1 MKKITS
7 FLTLVMFCCIS
18 AVAQY
23 SPGDVIGTEKP
34 VKTKIKIGTA
44 QAEMVPN
51 KWYFLHS
58 PLEIGSSATEF
69 VMPGDPIPYAGGL
82 MYEDDWGSLVTSTV
96 SEIDAL
102 SSEEGVLSDT
112 WFSYMVRFVPVSG
125 SEGVYNVEL
134 GNGKWVYKNPFQG
147 TTTKVSSAGQFN
159 FYLVKNADGQ
169 PNTAGRFAW
178 SQNYMSQY
186 IITYGAGDYWGLY
199 CDGNGEVTAENAGNS
214 DLSLGD
220 EGIRGDMLWQLYDIV
235 VAGNADPYAEVF
247 NILVEKFVEIDCLE
261 DLMFA
266 DNLANGVN
274 VGTAPGNYRPEYVN
288 AFLAYHNEVELLLD
302 ASEQSMDLVKEK
314 FPTAE
319 SLEAY
324 TKLYI
329 ESYEALIANKVPLAL
344 PNIAPGYYT
353 INSMHTWYNT
363 VKDTVYYTQEEA
375 DAYNAEQNFVDG
387 EEGFV
392 KEGDIKKV
400 SDVYVPAPIRSLCSL
415 EQNGDSYLGW
425 AQLDSVAEFLWK
437 VEAVEGKPTQYRLI
451 NMYQGK
457 VFNGI
462 TTYSNAKLVEP
473 TDTNTTV
480 FDFKATTVAPVTE
493 KEVTAVNIRARKHK
507 ESGYNYIM
515 ISNTNEQRGLV
526 MGWEGSSNAAQWY
539 LEPVDAATADLW
551 LNGPE
556 AQLKKMIEFGDSI
569 KNAFPAQLAIAKDL
583 VKPANVASTTT
594 FSSPYHCPMEGS
606 IAGLFDGN
614 ASSFWHANWQNGNG
628 WGYNTTTGTNYFVV
642 NDVTEAINGNLYVE
656 VTRRNAQNDHLTELT
671 VYGTNDAYDAAADK
685 ANVLAAGDE
694 LYQWTELGVL
704 QLPYGSSTETIKSN
718 AIEFEGKYKYYKFV
732 ATATTTDRGYFHMA
746 EFKLYPA
753 KETKLYPTTQ
763 YDVRKVE
770 ADALQAAVD
779 TWTAAA
785 FNYKNLELLNDE
797 NFTATYSAL
806 VAAAEAWS
814 AVFVDP
820 AALRNAIANAPSSE
834 YFVVG
839 NNPGQWKEGS
849 ATPAAIVAEAEA
861 YNAAGAYTQAQSQAW
876 IDAISEAVANVYDI
890 ANPIETDKWYR
901 IKFPT
906 EEMFDTYG
914 WSKAYAQATTGT
926 IASPYSSPA
935 LFGKKLALG
944 TCFVTSTT
952 HVNKW
957 GDSYIVNEYVVE
969 PVDDI
974 FEGDGI
980 YFLSGDE
987 EFEDGED
994 LFRFIKATDS
1004 TFMIQNKAT
1013 GLFIRSGYPTSFSAV
1028 PSLFQQFAIGAGA
1041 NVLYARN
1048 VLGNADSG
1056 YGYLYAL
1063 GTDNSLTTWIST
1075 SLGSNAMFMIEEAM
1089 DVTEE
1094 PETSYT
1100 AKLWPGKVN
1109 TYTMPV
1115 DINVVE
1121 GATAYDATLVVGET
1135 DTTVV
1140 LKSFE
1145 AGETIAHGTPFV
1157 LIADIDGDYITPSAM
1172 LEALKEEKKAE
1183 LNVTSLND
1191 SIVNELKQIV
1201 EWSYIYVTLEHGTEL
1216 DAEVHNAGG
1225 LTGVIEG
1232 FTAKAGKAVVAKE
1245 NGFAHTEADT
1255 YVDSYTAYIASDF
1268 DASSSD
1274 VKGSIQISFGEGES
1288 TGINEV
1294 LNKVSKNG
1302 YIYNAAGQVVAKG
1315 NINAINNLP
1324 AGVYVVNGVKVTKK

>member
-82 MYEDDWGSLVTSTV
+82 MYEDDLGSLVTSTV

-861 YNAAGAYTQAQSQAW
+861 YNAAGAYTQTQSQAW

>member
-82 MYEDDWGSLVTSTV
+82 MYEDDLGSLVTSTV

-480 FDFKATTVAPVTE
+480 FDFKATSLAPVTE

-1288 TGINEV
+1288 TGLNEV

-1315 NINAINNLP
+1315 NINTINNLP

>member
-82 MYEDDWGSLVTSTV
+82 MYEDDLGSLVTSTV

-480 FDFKATTVAPVTE
+480 FDFKATSLAPVTE

-694 LYQWTELGVL
+694 LYQWTELGIL

-732 ATATTTDRGYFHMA
+732 ATATTTNRGYFHMA

-753 KETKLYPTTQ
+753 TETKLYPTTQ

-957 GDSYIVNEYVVE
+957 GDSYVINEYVVE

-1288 TGINEV
+1288 TGLNEV

>member
-480 FDFKATTVAPVTE
+480 FDFKATSLAPVTE

-1288 TGINEV
+1288 TGLNEV

>member
-82 MYEDDWGSLVTSTV
+82 MYEDDLGSLVTSTV

-861 YNAAGAYTQAQSQAW
+861 YNAAGAYTQTQSQAW

-1288 TGINEV
+1288 TGLNEV

>member
-82 MYEDDWGSLVTSTV
+82 MYEDDLGSLVTSTV

-480 FDFKATTVAPVTE
+480 FDFKATSLAPVTE

-694 LYQWTELGVL
+694 LYQWTELGIL

-732 ATATTTDRGYFHMA
+732 ATATTTNRGYFHMA

-957 GDSYIVNEYVVE
+957 GDSYVINEYVVE

-1288 TGINEV
+1288 TGLNEV

>member
-58 PLEIGSSATEF
+58 PLEVGSSATEF

-134 GNGKWVYKNPFQG
+134 GNGNWVHKNPFQG

-186 IITYGAGDYWGLY
+186 IITYGAGDWMGLY
-199 CDGNGEVTAENAGNS
+199 CDGDGEVTAENAGNS

-288 AFLAYHNEVELLLD
+288 AFLAFHTEVEELLD

-314 FPTAE
+314 FPTVE
-319 SLEAY
+319 LLEDLINRYVA
-324 TKLYI
+324 
-329 ESYEALIANKVPLAL
+329 SYEALIANKVPLAM

-400 SDVYVPAPIRSLCSL
+400 SNVYVPAPIRSLCSL

-526 MGWEGSSNAAQWY
+526 MGWEGSSDAAQWY
-539 LEPVDAATADLW
+539 LEPVDEATADLW

-606 IAGLFDGN
+606 IAGMFDGN
-614 ASSFWHANWQNGNG
+614 ASTFWHANWQNGNG

-753 KETKLYPTTQ
+753 TETKLYPTTQ

-820 AALRNAIANAPSSE
+820 TALRKAIANAPSSE

-876 IDAISEAVANVYDI
+876 IDAISEAVANVYGI

-935 LFGKKLALG
+935 LFGKKLAIG

-957 GDSYIVNEYVVE
+957 GDSYVINEYVVE

-1315 NINAINNLP
+1315 NINTINNLP